1 MVTFFSFV
9 IYLQHFL
16 AIMLRKS
23 SFLIPLCMLLPALGT
38 AAAPALLMLPNQE
51 QLPSGHVLY
60 VMQDDEGAL
69 WYATEGGGLCRDDG
83 CAIDVFRNE
92 ASRPD
97 LLGSNN
103 VACLAQMRGCIIVGT
118 FHGACVLDKADF
130 SIRRLEEVDDKRVDD
145 ILVTRNGDLL
155 LTANKKIYYFDRD
168 LHLVATYDAHGKYVS
183 HLFEDA
189 SGLLWATLWG
199 GGLLRCSDGAFRQM
213 PWPLDVAPTDMA
225 DAADGTLWVGT
236 AGRGIV
242 RYDPGSGTTHPQPE
256 ASMGVCTD
264 LQASADGARLWAS
277 TMGGVRL
284 FRTGAQL
291 TAAPTDSIMAGT
303 AAGRMTLDC
312 RGRVLVAAGDRPSYA
327 VDDSETVAP
336 AWAAIQTPTDF
347 DADSVRLVWG
357 LTTRPTAWAADDKG
371 CLWFSTGHD
380 IRRAVGTA
388 EDVVVLPNMADVS
401 AMAFTTD
408 GTLWLGTIYGMLHA
422 LRNGR
427 LTTDDYAANEHGD
440 AVVALCG
447 DSCGRLVIAHERYVR
462 LYDPARHTLRQ
473 RSIEAEGAYSIE
485 MHETQ
490 PGRRWCQP
498 QRGMVVERMPQW
510 LTAWWMCVGY
520 TVVAAMLILLLIHY
534 YILRRQSRR
543 FIAQIKELKLRTIA
557 DTASADAVQRAAA
570 SQDAESY
577 IPETTHADEEKTGKD
592 GAVDGDSSNSKAI
605 ECLPFLR
612 DAMACVEKHLSD
624 DAYNVELLSRDLCV
638 SRMTL
643 YRKIQGATGQSPTE
657 FIRTVRLRHA
667 AEMLLRGDMS
677 VKEISYSTGFSSV
690 SYFSRCFRT
699 MYGVPPTQFGSATT
713 ADVRDPRRMPSDADE
728 VLATSTPES
737 E

>member
-1 MVTFFSFV
+1 MATFFSFV

-16 AIMLRKS
+16 AMMLRKS

-213 PWPLDVAPTDMA
+213 PWPLDVAPTDLA

-284 FRTGAQL
+284 FPCRRDGL
-291 TAAPTDSIMAGT
+291 
-303 AAGRMTLDC
+303 AAGV
-312 RGRVLVAAGDRPSYA
+312 GPRVAVVEVYHHAHAFGLGPEAHGHDLLFAAGAAAHRPHAQTYA
-327 VDDSETVAP
+327 VDALFLQNLEDVLLLVVLVEPLGAP
-336 AWAAIQTPTDF
+336 ALHGWHE
-347 DADSVRLVWG
+347 AD
-357 LTTRPTAWAADDKG
+357 
-371 CLWFSTGHD
+371 
-380 IRRAVGTA
+380 VGTK
-388 EDVVVLPNMADVS
+388 
-401 AMAFTTD
+401 
-408 GTLWLGTIYGMLHA
+408 GK
-422 LRNGR
+422 
-427 LTTDDYAANEHGD
+427 
-440 AVVALCG
+440 C
-447 DSCGRLVIAHERYVR
+447 LV
-462 LYDPARHTLRQ
+462 
-473 RSIEAEGAYSIE
+473 G
-485 MHETQ
+485 
-490 PGRRWCQP
+490 
-498 QRGMVVERMPQW
+498 
-510 LTAWWMCVGY
+510 
-520 TVVAAMLILLLIHY
+520 
-534 YILRRQSRR
+534 
-543 FIAQIKELKLRTIA
+543 
-557 DTASADAVQRAAA
+557 
-570 SQDAESY
+570 
-577 IPETTHADEEKTGKD
+577 
-592 GAVDGDSSNSKAI
+592 
-605 ECLPFLR
+605 
-612 DAMACVEKHLSD
+612 
-624 DAYNVELLSRDLCV
+624 
-638 SRMTL
+638 
-643 YRKIQGATGQSPTE
+643 
-657 FIRTVRLRHA
+657 RTVEDGVRY
-667 AEMLLRGDMS
+667 GD
-677 VKEISYSTGFSSV
+677 
-690 SYFSRCFRT
+690 
-699 MYGVPPTQFGSATT
+699 GVCAHCPQQGHHKW
-713 ADVRDPRRMPSDADE
+713 
-728 VLATSTPES
+728 
-737 E
+737 